1 MSAAALLRPRRRTL
15 ALLIAALILLVWVAR
30 AVTPRAVLAALQ
42 QLTPVELLAL
52 LAINLLI
59 FASFAG
65 RWWVFLRAQGHA
77 IAYTRLL
84 AYRLT
89 AFGIS
94 YFTPGPHFGGE
105 PYQVLA
111 VVRGHQTPPAAAIAA
126 VTLDK
131 VLEMLVNFAF
141 LAAGVLLLLT
151 QGHDLGHILGAG
163 PAVQL
168 AVYLLLLLAL
178 PAGLL
183 AALGRGRHPLSEALR
198 RLDRL
203 AGRLPKRQQ
212 GHAGMIPPIWLVT
225 LRRSEAQAGLLC
237 REHPRALWAALA
249 VSFLSWLGVI
259 GEFWLLT
266 AVLGLQLTPV
276 EAITALVAARLA
288 ILLPLPAGL
297 GALEAGLALATRGL
311 GLDPS
316 IGVALSLLIRAR
328 DTLFGLLGLWLGSV
342 QLWQL
347 AAPMAP
353 DLGPPANID
362 RQNPASP
369 A

>member
-15 ALLIAALILLVWVAR
+15 ALLIAALLLLVWVSR
-30 AVTPRAVLAALQ
+30 AVTPRAVPAALQ
-42 QLTPVELLAL
+42 QLTPVEGLAL
-52 LAINLLI
+52 LALNLLI
-59 FASFAG
+59 FAGFTG
-65 RWWVFLRAQGHA
+65 RWWIFLRAQGHA

-84 AYRLT
+84 VYRLT

-111 VVRGHQTPPAAAIAA
+111 AVRGHQTPPAAAIAA

-141 LAAGVLLLLT
+141 LAAGVFLLLT
-151 QGHDLGHILGAG
+151 QRPVLGHDLGAG
-163 PAVQL
+163 LAAQL
-168 AVYLLLLLAL
+168 AVYVLLLLAL

-183 AALGRGRHPLSEALR
+183 AALGRGRHPISGTLR

-203 AGRLPKRQQ
+203 AGRLWKRQQ
-212 GHAGMIPPIWLVT
+212 GRAGIVPALWLVT

-237 REHPRALWAALA
+237 RRHPRALWAALA

-266 AVLGLQLTPV
+266 AVLGLRLTPL
-276 EAITALVAARLA
+276 EAATALVAARLA

-297 GALEAGLALATRGL
+297 GALEAGLALAARGL
-311 GLDPS
+311 GLDP
-316 IGVALSLLIRAR
+316 GVGIALSLLIRSR
-328 DTLFGLLGLWLGSV
+328 DTLFGLLGLWLGG
-342 QLWQL
+342 LRFWQL
-347 AAPMAP
+347 AAPIAP
-353 DLGPPANID
+353 EFGPPAGID
-362 RQNPASP
+362 RQNPAPP